1 MTKNYFDGI
10 NNLINNIYKNNF
22 GFDLQP
28 QKASTKKKKNGGIKW
43 QIGNTVMQSNCLAKA
58 DRQ

>member
-28 QKASTKKKKNGGIKW
+28 TQKASTKKNTKKGDK
-43 QIGNTVMQSNCLAKA
+43 
-58 DRQ
+58 